1 MEWLAIPCDELKET
15 EDRMTEALEPLRIGS
30 TVCLAM
36 CEPDKQRGKLVDMA
50 SHHQDGDVDG
60 VTFDHAV
67 TMVYWKEELE
77 VIHDCV

>member
-1 MEWLAIPCDELKET
+1 MEWLAIPCGELKET
-15 EDRMTEALEPLRIGS
+15 EDRMTEAFEPLRIGS
-30 TVCLAM
+30 TVRLAM

-60 VTFDHAV
+60 VTFDHAAII
-67 TMVYWKEELE
+67 VYWNEELE